1 MLEKKNILLEDYQH
15 WLLKIL
21 MYLLTWF
28 KKTGEN
34 DILDHTKMQK
44 TTIRR

>member
-15 WLLKIL
+15 WYVEGTD
-21 MYLLTWF
+21 YLLTRF

-34 DILDHTKMQK
+34 EYIRYIKMQK
-44 TTIRR
+44 TIRR